1 MDSGL
6 LLADFINEFYLLTAN
21 LQSTTLRGIGLA
33 ILLLFSFTISGAEV
47 ALFSLHYKDVNV
59 LKTKQH
65 PAARRIVNLLEEPK
79 AVFASL
85 LIAGTFINISIIIL
99 ANSLLTQFVLL
110 SSALL
115 LFIIKVLV
123 IGFLLIFI
131 GKILPKVWATQNNI
145 RFAFNSAFIIEAL
158 HLLLRKISLWMV
170 SLADG
175 IGEKLGANRS
185 ESTNMKDLDTAI
197 DKSGE
202 EDGKNILKG
211 IARFGNIT
219 VRQVM
224 RSRLDVTGIEF
235 DTPFGQLIKKVEEHH
250 YSRLP
255 VYKKTLDE
263 VTGLI
268 NTKDLIPLLHE
279 PDTYDWHQVMRQPYF
294 VPETKLIEDLMKE
307 FQSKRIHFA
316 VVVDEFGGTS
326 GIVTMEDLMEEIIGD
341 IKDEFDEDETG
352 NRKIDDI
359 TYLFEGKTAITDACK
374 MMGVP
379 ADTFDKVKEDS
390 ESMAGLVLELAGQFP
405 AVDEVVNS
413 GDFAFTVTEADKQRI
428 TKIKVSINRK
438 VK

>member
-1 MDSGL
+1 M
-6 LLADFINEFYLLTAN
+6 ADFINEFYLLTAN
-21 LQSTTLRGIGLA
+21 LQSSTLRGIGLV
-33 ILLLFSFTISGAEV
+33 ILLLFSFTISGSEV
-47 ALFSLHYKDVNV
+47 ALFSLNYKDINV

-110 SSALL
+110 SNALL
-115 LFIIKVLV
+115 LFVIKVLV

-145 RFAFNSAFIIEAL
+145 RFAFNAAFIIEAL

-185 ESTNMKDLDTAI
+185 EFTNMKDLDTAI
-197 DKSGE
+197 DKSGD

-211 IARFGNIT
+211 IARFGDIT

-224 RSRLDVTGIEF
+224 RSRLDVTGIEY
-235 DTPFGQLIKKVEEHH
+235 DTSFGQLIKKVEEQH

-263 VTGLI
+263 VAGLI

-279 PDTYDWHQVMRQPYF
+279 SDNYDWHYLMRQPYF
-294 VPETKLIEDLMKE
+294 VPEIKLIEDLMKE

-326 GIVTMEDLMEEIIGD
+326 GIVTMEDLLEEIIGD
-341 IKDEFDEDETG
+341 IKDEFDEDESG
-352 NRKIDDI
+352 NRKIDDA
-359 TYLFEGKTAITDACK
+359 TYLFEGKTAISDACK

-390 ESMAGLVLELAGQFP
+390 ESMAGLVLELAGEFP
-405 AVDEVVNS
+405 AADEVVNS
-413 GDFAFTVTEADKQRI
+413 GDFSFTVTETDKQRI

>member
-1 MDSGL
+1 M
-6 LLADFINEFYLLTAN
+6 ADFINEFYLLTAN
-21 LQSTTLRGIGLA
+21 LQSSTLRGIGLV
-33 ILLLFSFTISGAEV
+33 ILLLFSFTISGSEV
-47 ALFSLHYKDVNV
+47 ALFSLNYKDINV

-110 SSALL
+110 SNALL
-115 LFIIKVLV
+115 LFVIKVLV

-145 RFAFNSAFIIEAL
+145 RFAFNAAFIIEAL
-158 HLLLRKISLWMV
+158 HLLLRKISLRMV

-185 ESTNMKDLDTAI
+185 EFTNMKDLDTAI
-197 DKSGE
+197 DKSDD

-211 IARFGNIT
+211 IARFGDIT
-219 VRQVM
+219 VKQVM

-235 DTPFGQLIKKVEEHH
+235 DTSFGQLIKKVEEQH

-263 VTGLI
+263 VAGLI

-279 PDTYDWHQVMRQPYF
+279 PDNYDWRHLMRQPYF
-294 VPETKLIEDLMKE
+294 VPEIKLIEDLMKE

-326 GIVTMEDLMEEIIGD
+326 GIVTMEDLLEEIIGD
-341 IKDEFDEDETG
+341 IKDEFDEDESG
-352 NRKIDDI
+352 NRKIDDS
-359 TYLFEGKTAITDACK
+359 TYLFEGKMAISDACK
-374 MMGVP
+374 MMGIP

-390 ESMAGLVLELAGQFP
+390 ESMAGLVLELAGEFP
-405 AVDEVVNS
+405 AADEVVNS
-413 GDFAFTVTEADKQRI
+413 GDFSFTVTETDKQRI

>member
-1 MDSGL
+1 
-6 LLADFINEFYLLTAN
+6 
-21 LQSTTLRGIGLA
+21 LRGIGLV

-47 ALFSLHYKDVNV
+47 ALFSLNYKDVNV

-99 ANSLLTQFVLL
+99 ANSLLTQFVVL
-110 SSALL
+110 SNALL

-185 ESTNMKDLDTAI
+185 ESTNMRDLDTAI

-235 DTPFGQLIKKVEEHH
+235 DTPFGQLIKKVEEQH

-279 PDTYDWHQVMRQPYF
+279 SDTYDWHHLMRQPYF
-294 VPETKLIEDLMKE
+294 VPEIKLIEDLMKE

-326 GIVTMEDLMEEIIGD
+326 GIVTMEDLLEEIIGD
-341 IKDEFDEDETG
+341 IKDEFDEDEIG
-352 NRKIDDI
+352 NRKIDDT
-359 TYLFEGKTAITDACK
+359 TYLFEGKTTISDACK

-405 AVDEVVNS
+405 AADEVVNS

-428 TKIKVSINRK
+428 TKIKVSVNRK

>member
-1 MDSGL
+1 LDSGL
-6 LLADFINEFYLLTAN
+6 LMADFINEFYLLTAN
-21 LQSTTLRGIGLA
+21 LQSSTLRGIGLV
-33 ILLLFSFTISGAEV
+33 ILLLFSFTISGSEV
-47 ALFSLHYKDVNV
+47 ALFSLNYKDINV

-110 SSALL
+110 SNALL
-115 LFIIKVLV
+115 LFVIKVLV

-145 RFAFNSAFIIEAL
+145 RFAFNAAFIIEAL
-158 HLLLRKISLWMV
+158 HLLLRKISLRMV

-185 ESTNMKDLDTAI
+185 EFTNMKDLDTAI
-197 DKSGE
+197 DKSGD

-211 IARFGNIT
+211 IARFGDIT
-219 VRQVM
+219 VKRVM

-235 DTPFGQLIKKVEEHH
+235 DTSFGQLIKKVEEQH

-263 VTGLI
+263 VAGLI

-279 PDTYDWHQVMRQPYF
+279 PDNYDWRHLMRQPYF
-294 VPETKLIEDLMKE
+294 VPEIKLIEDLMKE

-326 GIVTMEDLMEEIIGD
+326 GIVTMEDLLEEIIGD
-341 IKDEFDEDETG
+341 IKDEFDEDESG
-352 NRKIDDI
+352 NRKIDDA
-359 TYLFEGKTAITDACK
+359 TYLFEGKTAISDACK
-374 MMGVP
+374 MMGIP

-390 ESMAGLVLELAGQFP
+390 ESMAGLVLELAGEFP
-405 AVDEVVNS
+405 AADEMVNS
-413 GDFAFTVTEADKQRI
+413 GDFSFTVTETDKQRI

>member
-1 MDSGL
+1 M
-6 LLADFINEFYLLTAN
+6 ADFVHDFYLLTAN
-21 LQSTTLRGIGLA
+21 VQSSTLRGIGLVV
-33 ILLLFSFTISGAEV
+33 LLLFSFTISGAEV
-47 ALFSLHYKDVNV
+47 ALFSLNYKDINV

-65 PAARRIVNLLEEPK
+65 AAARRIVNLLEEPK

-99 ANSLLTQFVLL
+99 ANSLLAQFVLL
-110 SSALL
+110 SNYLL

-197 DKSGE
+197 DKSGD

-211 IARFGNIT
+211 IARFGDIT
-219 VRQVM
+219 VKQVM

-235 DTPFGQLIKKVEEHH
+235 DTTFDQLIKKVEEQH

-263 VTGLI
+263 VAGLI

-279 PDTYDWHQVMRQPYF
+279 PDNYDWRHLMRQPYF
-294 VPETKLIEDLMKE
+294 VPEIKLIEDLMKE

-326 GIVTMEDLMEEIIGD
+326 GIVTMEDLLEEIIGD
-341 IKDEFDEDETG
+341 IKDEFDEDESG
-352 NRKIDDI
+352 NRKIDDS
-359 TYLFEGKTAITDACK
+359 TYLFEGKTAISDACK

-413 GDFAFTVTEADKQRI
+413 GDFSFAVTETDKQRI
-428 TKIKVSINRK
+428 TKIKVSIKQK

>member
-1 MDSGL
+1 LNTGF
-6 LLADFINEFYLLTAN
+6 LLADFFNEFYLLTAN
-21 LQSTTLRGIGLA
+21 FQSSTLRGIGLV

-47 ALFSLHYKDVNV
+47 ALFSLNYKDINV

-65 PAARRIVNLLEEPK
+65 PAARRIINLLEEPK

-99 ANSLLTQFVLL
+99 ANSLITQFVLL
-110 SSALL
+110 SNVLL

-131 GKILPKVWATQNNI
+131 GKIFPKVWATQNNI
-145 RFAFNSAFIIEAL
+145 RFAFNAAFIIEAL

-185 ESTNMKDLDTAI
+185 EFTNMKDLDTAI
-197 DKSGE
+197 DKSGD
-202 EDGKNILKG
+202 EDEKNILKG

-235 DTPFGQLIKKVEEHH
+235 DTSFGQLIKKVEEHH

-279 PDTYDWHQVMRQPYF
+279 PDSYDWRHLMRQPYF
-294 VPETKLIEDLMKE
+294 VPEIKLVEDLMKE

-326 GIVTMEDLMEEIIGD
+326 GIVTMEDLLEEIIGD
-341 IKDEFDEDETG
+341 IKDEFDEDESG
-352 NRKIDDI
+352 NKKIDSFN
-359 TYLFEGKTAITDACK
+359 YLFEGKTAIGDACK
-374 MMGVP
+374 MMGMP

-405 AVDEVVNS
+405 AVDEVINS

-428 TKIKVSINRK
+428 TKIKVSIKQK

>member
-6 LLADFINEFYLLTAN
+6 LIADFINEFYLLTAN
-21 LQSTTLRGIGLA
+21 LQSSTLRGIGLV

-47 ALFSLHYKDVNV
+47 ALFSLNYKDVNV
-59 LKTKQH
+59 LKTKHH

-99 ANSLLTQFVLL
+99 ANSLLIQFVLL
-110 SSALL
+110 SNTLL

-197 DKSGE
+197 DRSGE

-235 DTPFGQLIKKVEEHH
+235 DTPFGQLIKKVEEQH

-263 VTGLI
+263 VAGLI

-279 PDTYDWHQVMRQPYF
+279 PDNYDWRHLMRQPYF
-294 VPETKLIEDLMKE
+294 VPEIKLIEDLMKE

-326 GIVTMEDLMEEIIGD
+326 GIVTMEDLLEEIIGD
-341 IKDEFDEDETG
+341 IKDEFDEDESG
-352 NRKIDDI
+352 NRKIDDS
-359 TYLFEGKTAITDACK
+359 TYLFEGKTAISDACK
-374 MMGVP
+374 IMGMP

-390 ESMAGLVLELAGQFP
+390 ESMAGLVLELAGEFP
-405 AVDEVVNS
+405 AIDEVVNS

-428 TKIKVSINRK
+428 TKIKVSITRK

>member
-1 MDSGL
+1 M
-6 LLADFINEFYLLTAN
+6 ADFVNDFYLLTAN
-21 LQSTTLRGIGLA
+21 LQSSTLRGIGLV

-47 ALFSLHYKDVNV
+47 ALFSLNYKDINV

-65 PAARRIVNLLEEPK
+65 TAARRIVNLLEEPK

-110 SSALL
+110 SNYLL

-123 IGFLLIFI
+123 IGFLLIFT

-185 ESTNMKDLDTAI
+185 EFTNMKDLDTAI
-197 DKSGE
+197 DKSGD

-211 IARFGNIT
+211 IARFGDIT
-219 VRQVM
+219 VKQVM

-235 DTPFGQLIKKVEEHH
+235 DTPFGQVIKKVEEQH

-263 VTGLI
+263 VAGLI

-279 PDTYDWHQVMRQPYF
+279 SDNYDWHYLMRQPYF
-294 VPETKLIEDLMKE
+294 VPEIKLVEDLMKE

-326 GIVTMEDLMEEIIGD
+326 GIVTMEDLLEEIIGD
-341 IKDEFDEDETG
+341 IKDEFDEDESG
-352 NRKIDDI
+352 NRKIDDS
-359 TYLFEGKTAITDACK
+359 TYLFEGKTAISDACK

-390 ESMAGLVLELAGQFP
+390 ESMAGLVLELAGEFP
-405 AVDEVVNS
+405 AADEVVNS
-413 GDFAFTVTEADKQRI
+413 GDFSFTVTETDKQRI

>member
-1 MDSGL
+1 
-6 LLADFINEFYLLTAN
+6 LADFVNEFYLLMAN
-21 LQSTTLRGIGLA
+21 FQSSTLRGIGLV

-47 ALFSLHYKDVNV
+47 ALFSLNYKDINV

-65 PAARRIVNLLEEPK
+65 PAAKRITNLLKEPK

-110 SSALL
+110 SNALL

-131 GKILPKVWATQNNI
+131 SKIFPKVWATQNNI
-145 RFAFNSAFIIEAL
+145 RFAFNAAFIIEAL

-170 SLADG
+170 SLADS

-185 ESTNMKDLDTAI
+185 EFTNMKDLDTAI
-197 DKSGE
+197 DKSGD
-202 EDGKNILKG
+202 EDEKNILKG

-235 DTPFGQLIKKVEEHH
+235 DTSFGQLIRKVEEQH

-255 VYKKTLDE
+255 VYKKTVDE
-263 VTGLI
+263 VAGLI

-279 PDTYDWHQVMRQPYF
+279 PDNYDWHHLMRQPYF
-294 VPETKLIEDLMKE
+294 VPEIKLVEDLMKE

-326 GIVTMEDLMEEIIGD
+326 GIVTMEDLLEEIIGD
-341 IKDEFDEDETG
+341 IKDEFDEDESG
-352 NRKIDDI
+352 NRKIDDA
-359 TYLFEGKTAITDACK
+359 TYLFEGKTAISDACK

-390 ESMAGLVLELAGQFP
+390 ESMAGLVLELAGEFP
-405 AVDEVVNS
+405 AADEIVNS
-413 GDFAFTVTEADKQRI
+413 GDFSFTVTETDKQRI